1 MSSPRTVQTCMT
13 AKAATLSNY
22 DYTIDGT
29 YKTSENM
36 ETQSIE
42 NLENFYDKQDLTQ
55 ENDQT

>member
-1 MSSPRTVQTCMT
+1 MT

-42 NLENFYDKQDLTQ
+42 NLENFYDK
-55 ENDQT
+55 